1 MKILITGGAGYIG
14 SSIAGCCADEGI
26 TPVILDDYS
35 TGLRS
40 FAAPY
45 DHYEG
50 DIADQA
56 LLTRIVREHP
66 EIDAVIHCAAKI
78 VVPESVAEP
87 LDYYENNVVK
97 TITLM
102 RTLAGLGVKRFI
114 FSSSASLY
122 TESSGAMVD
131 ESSEVEPNSPY
142 AATKF
147 MCERILRDFA
157 ATGAMRALVL
167 RYFNPIGA
175 DPKMRCGLQKPHP
188 THALGKMIEA
198 HRAGESFTVTGTDW
212 PTRDGSGL
220 RDYVHVN
227 DLARAHVAAVRL
239 FDKAMSAESEP
250 GFSIINLGTGSGTTV
265 LEFARAFQE
274 ATGSPLAIEEG
285 PRRPGDV
292 CGCATLIDRAREV
305 LGWVPQY
312 RLVDGIQHSLEF
324 AQRLPAVLRSES
336 VLVAEKK
343 SHHD

>member
-1 MKILITGGAGYIG
+1 MKVLITGGAGYIG
-14 SSIAGCCADEGI
+14 SSVAGCCADEGI

-45 DHYEG
+45 THYEG
-50 DIADQA
+50 DIADQE
-56 LLTRIVREHP
+56 LLVRIVHEHP

-78 VVPESVAEP
+78 VVPESVADP
-87 LDYYENNVVK
+87 LDYYENNVAK
-97 TITLM
+97 TITLI
-102 RTLAGLGVKRFI
+102 RTLAKLGVKRFI

-122 TESSGAMVD
+122 AERSGAMVD
-131 ESSEVEPNSPY
+131 ESSNVEANSPY

-147 MCERILRDFA
+147 MCERIFRDFA
-157 ATGAMRALVL
+157 ATGEIQTLVL

-175 DPKMRCGLQKPHP
+175 DPKMRCGPHNPHP
-188 THALGKMIEA
+188 THVLGKMIEA
-198 HRAGESFTVTGTDW
+198 FQAGKSFTVTGTDW

-239 FDKAMSAESEP
+239 FDKVIGTASES

-265 LEFARAFQE
+265 LELAQAFQE
-274 ATGSPLAIEEG
+274 ATGSPLIIEEG

-292 CGCATLIDRAREV
+292 CGCAALNDRAREV
-305 LGWVPQY
+305 LGWTPQY
-312 RLVDGIQHSLEF
+312 RLVEGIQHSLEF
-324 AQRLPAVLRSES
+324 ARRLPQFLCSES
-336 VLVAEKK
+336 SLVE
-343 SHHD
+343 DNEIRRD